1 MNIKPRTFTHDGRTF
16 EVRAAA
22 ENEGWKV
29 RVFENN
35 RPVTAVVYTVSD
47 ENQIDAKVQEL
58 SVDLLDKL
66 MQLAQSD
73 VEKGRVA
80 LL

>member
-1 MNIKPRTFTHDGRTF
+1 MNIKPRTFTYGGRTF

-35 RPVTAVVYTVSD
+35 RPVTAVVYTVSH
-47 ENQIDAKVQEL
+47 ENQIDAKIQDL
-58 SVDLLDKL
+58 PVDLLQEL
-66 MQLAQSD
+66 MRLAQSD
-73 VEKGRVA
+73 VEQGRVA